1 MVALDPAALVAAA
14 VRGAC
19 LAKAPRRTVQA
30 VAAAVV
36 SVLVRPAEARL
47 GSTRG
52 ETAKEQ
58 DVHEE
63 VRAKSEEERREAI
76 RAKRRARRQR
86 KRAAQAAAANST
98 VREPK
103 VESDLLQPKPVGNTG
118 TAGVDSGKALTTV
131 TPPATSTVTAPIAGH
146 ATWDDAFRAAQM
158 QEITRMQTDDYMSDT
173 SAKRK
178 FADKS
183 AHFSGVFFDLVSLLN
198 GSADTIH
205 PGHSANYTENCVS
218 LERRPPTN
226 REKCGG
232 FDFIL
237 PAAVVGPGRI
247 QAAALLLP
255 AAPGDLR
262 LSYRLVVGA
271 WVALGAVETLW
282 VQGFEA

>member
-1 MVALDPAALVAAA
+1 MGPKPYSKGLKRMQAVVGSPREFLAGASAIGAMVALDPAALVAAA

-103 VESDLLQPKPVGNTG
+103 VESDLFQPKPVGNTG

-183 AHFSGVFFDLVSLLN
+183 AHFSGAPYRHSRSDGIFKKEQPGFKQTRTQPR
-198 GSADTIH
+198 GS
-205 PGHSANYTENCVS
+205 SN
-218 LERRPPTN
+218 
-226 REKCGG
+226 
-232 FDFIL
+232 
-237 PAAVVGPGRI
+237 
-247 QAAALLLP
+247 
-255 AAPGDLR
+255 
-262 LSYRLVVGA
+262 
-271 WVALGAVETLW
+271 
-282 VQGFEA
+282 

>member
-1 MVALDPAALVAAA
+1 MQAEVGSPREFLAGASAIGAMVALDPAALVAAA

-58 DVHEE
+58 DAHEE

-86 KRAAQAAAANST
+86 KRAAQAAVANST
-98 VREPK
+98 VWEPK
-103 VESDLLQPKPVGNTG
+103 VESDIIDIIRPKLVGNTG
-118 TAGVDSGKALTTV
+118 TAGVDSGNSLTTV
-131 TPPATSTVTAPIAGH
+131 TPPAPFTVTAPVVGH

-183 AHFSGVFFDLVSLLN
+183 ANLSGAPYRHSRSDGIFKKEQPGFKLTRTQHR
-198 GSADTIH
+198 GS
-205 PGHSANYTENCVS
+205 SN
-218 LERRPPTN
+218 
-226 REKCGG
+226 
-232 FDFIL
+232 
-237 PAAVVGPGRI
+237 
-247 QAAALLLP
+247 
-255 AAPGDLR
+255 
-262 LSYRLVVGA
+262 
-271 WVALGAVETLW
+271 
-282 VQGFEA
+282 